1 MSQKQILIENIS
13 ETNDVKKLEMTISM
27 LMFGWVMDDHNT
39 KEYEELIEVS
49 VNRLNILM
57 LIRGEEHPLQN
68 VDLVRDRERIEMSV
82 KLSMIK
88 SVMDMERMNPLHQ
101 MSMN

>member
-88 SVMDMERMNPLHQ
+88 SVMDMEQMNPLHQ

>member
-88 SVMDMERMNPLHQ
+88 SVMDMEKMNPLHQ

>member
-1 MSQKQILIENIS
+1 MNQKQILIENIS

-88 SVMDMERMNPLHQ
+88 SVMDMEQMNPLHQ

>member
-27 LMFGWVMDDHNT
+27 LMFGWVMDTHNT

-68 VDLVRDRERIEMSV
+68 VDLVRDRNKIEMSV
-82 KLSMIK
+82 KMSMIE
-88 SVMDMERMNPLHQ
+88 SLMEGVNPLHE
-101 MSMN
+101 MSLN